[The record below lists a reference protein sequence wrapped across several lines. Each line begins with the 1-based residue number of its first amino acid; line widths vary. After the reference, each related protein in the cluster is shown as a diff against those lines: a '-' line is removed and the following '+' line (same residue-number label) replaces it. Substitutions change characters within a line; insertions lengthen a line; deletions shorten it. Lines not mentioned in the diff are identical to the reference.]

1 MPPSRWT
8 ATAGPSQSAP
18 PPEVPGL
25 KRTSSVV
32 RELQGN
38 LLFIK
43 LHGMHPALAGKLTG
57 MLLDGL
63 EPDVISGE
71 LLADDG
77 ILEEAVTEALK
88 VLSEAGDERAVAA
101 LARERVDAPAPPAV
115 VRSSSGSS
123 RPAPAHLTVDVAAAQ
138 EAKAEVEAARE
149 LPD

>member
-1 MPPSRWT
+1 MQD
-8 ATAGPSQSAP
+8 A
-18 PPEVPGL
+18 
-25 KRTSSVV
+25 
-32 RELQGN
+32 
-38 LLFIK
+38 
-43 LHGMHPALAGKLTG
+43 ALAGKLTG

-115 VRSSSGSS
+115 VRSSSGS
-123 RPAPAHLTVDVAAAQ
+123 R
-138 EAKAEVEAARE
+138 ARH
-149 LPD
+149 PHI